1 MSSRRAW
8 IASIVGGAT
17 VVLLAELALA
27 QPTPPSSA
35 SAGPLASAPPSSASA
50 SSSAA
55 PVPLPTGA
63 EVLVLH
69 ANNSGTGIDPK
80 VSHLTQ
86 LTKPPLS
93 IYNSYKLLNKIN
105 VPLAVNQTAK
115 NALPD
120 GSTLSLGLNGVAPN
134 SQNRFKYATSITRA
148 NGQNLLSVEVS
159 SMVNDYFFIVAQK
172 YKDGPRDGTLV
183 VGIKLTK

>member
-1 MSSRRAW
+1 MA
-8 IASIVGGAT
+8 ALVGGAT
-17 VVLLAELALA
+17 VILLAELAIA
-27 QPTPPSSA
+27 QPLPSA
-35 SAGPLASAPPSSASA
+35 SVAPQGSAPPASASVSASA
-50 SSSAA
+50 SAA
-55 PVPLPTGA
+55 VPLPTSA

-69 ANNSGTGIDPK
+69 ANNSGSGIDPK
-80 VSHLTQ
+80 VSHLPQ

-105 VPLAVNQTAK
+105 VPLAVSQTSK
-115 NALPD
+115 NPLPD
-120 GSTLSLGLNGVAPN
+120 GGTLSLALNGAVLNAPG
-134 SQNRFKYATSITRA
+134 RFKYATGITRA

-183 VGIKLTK
+183 VGIKLIK